1 MGCFE
6 DIIGSSDDDA
16 LDELASM
23 PLPDFCT
30 ACPET
35 PKLSGRALWLL
46 LPSTADARWGCLA

>member
-1 MGCFE
+1 MSCLE
-6 DIIGSSDDDA
+6 DIIGSSGDDA

-35 PKLSGRALWLL
+35 TKLSGRAL
-46 LPSTADARWGCLA
+46 